1 MPCYNFRMDLFSRTN
16 LLIVAFAAV
25 SFFLLIAGVRALR
38 LGSRTIYF
46 RHRRQRVLAG
56 WWMTGAGLLL
66 AVIAVFIFRARE
78 VRPPAAPT
86 AAPAVPSATAA
97 PSPTSTTTPR
107 PTRVV
112 TQTPNATPTPH
123 LPLSLEIMVV
133 SSVTPQISA
142 TISEIVFSE
151 ALQDNFPVGNR
162 TEFFNPVQR
171 MYASFYHTHMT
182 YGAQFTTLWFRNGEL
197 VYFQSGPWQ
206 FGGRG
211 REASLW
217 EPAPQEWFPG
227 EYEVQFFVGT
237 EWKATGRFK
246 VKGEPP
252 LPTSTPT
259 LTSTASPS
267 ETPTAAPT
275 ATPSKTPSATP
286 SVTRTPS
293 N

>member
-1 MPCYNFRMDLFSRTN
+1 MDLLSRAN
-16 LLIVAFAAV
+16 LLIVAFVAV
-25 SFFLLIAGVRALR
+25 SFFLLVAGVRALR

-66 AVIAVFIFRARE
+66 AVVAVVMFRTRE
-78 VRPPAAPT
+78 IPPPAAPT
-86 AAPAVPSATAA
+86 NAPATQVASA
-97 PSPTSTTTPR
+97 TPR
-107 PTRVV
+107 PTSTATPRPTLAL

-133 SSVTPQISA
+133 STITPQSSA

-162 TEFFNPVQR
+162 TEFFNPIRR

-227 EYEVQFFVGT
+227 DYEVQFFVGT
-237 EWKATGRFK
+237 EWKATGQFK

-252 LPTSTPT
+252 IPTSTPT
-259 LTSTASPS
+259 LT
-267 ETPTAAPT
+267 PTAL
-275 ATPSKTPSATP
+275 PSKTPNATP
-286 SVTRTPS
+286 SVTRTPA

>member
-1 MPCYNFRMDLFSRTN
+1 MDLFSRAN
-16 LLIVAFAAV
+16 LLIVAFTAV
-25 SFFLLIAGVRALR
+25 SFFLLVAGVRALR

-66 AVIAVFIFRARE
+66 AVVAVFMFRARE
-78 VRPPAAPT
+78 VPLPATPT
-86 AAPAVPSATAA
+86 SAPATQAASAT
-97 PSPTSTTTPR
+97 PRPTSTATPR

-112 TQTPNATPTPH
+112 TQTAAATPTPH
-123 LPLSLEIMVV
+123 LPISLEIMVV
-133 SSVTPQISA
+133 SSVTPQSSA

-162 TEFFNPVQR
+162 TEFFNPIQR

-227 EYEVQFFVGT
+227 DYEVQFFVGT
-237 EWKATGRFK
+237 EWKATGHFT

-252 LPTSTPT
+252 LPTATPT

-267 ETPTAAPT
+267 ETPTATSSA
-275 ATPSKTPSATP
+275 TPSATP
-286 SVTRTPS
+286 SVTPTPTD
-293 N
+293 

>member
-1 MPCYNFRMDLFSRTN
+1 MELFSRTN

-66 AVIAVFIFRARE
+66 AVIALFIFRARE
-78 VRPPAAPT
+78 VPLPAAPT
-86 AAPAVPSATAA
+86 SAPATQAASA
-97 PSPTSTTTPR
+97 TPR
-107 PTRVV
+107 PTFTLTPRPTLAL

-123 LPLSLEIMVV
+123 LPISLEIMVV
-133 SSVTPQISA
+133 SSVTPQASA

-151 ALQDNFPVGNR
+151 TLLDNFPVGNR
-162 TEFFNPVQR
+162 TEFFNPIER

-227 EYEVQFFVGT
+227 DYEVQFFVGT
-237 EWKATGRFK
+237 EWKATGYFK

-252 LPTSTPT
+252 LPTATPT
-259 LTSTASPS
+259 LTSTASPT
-267 ETPTAAPT
+267 ETPT
-275 ATPSKTPSATP
+275 ATPSDTPTARPSQTP
-286 SVTRTPS
+286 SVTPTS
-293 N
+293 AN